1 MKNINLTRSELDV
14 FETALIRYGNI
25 ITFDQLANLF
35 DKDRA
40 YVRKRVSHLA
50 KQGWL
55 KRIKKSLYLITLNLS
70 SRGFASTSPLVIA
83 HLLVSESYV
92 SFAAALQHYGL
103 YDQLL
108 ATVSS
113 VSLKKYRT
121 AKIDNTSYKFV
132 QTSVNNFFG
141 WREVNMDGKL
151 IKIASAEK
159 ALLDFLQFHRTI
171 TSTDLVLEKLS
182 QSSAAIDLDHLIK
195 LGLKTSLTTSRILGF
210 LLDLANLDSVQLKV
224 GLKNSQGV
232 SKLTAD
238 STLFNNKWRL
248 YYDNYFTQ

>member
-1 MKNINLTRSELDV
+1 MVTR
-14 FETALIRYGNI
+14 
-25 ITFDQLANLF
+25 
-35 DKDRA
+35 
-40 YVRKRVSHLA
+40 RK
-50 KQGWL
+50 
-55 KRIKKSLYLITLNLS
+55 
-70 SRGFASTSPLVIA
+70 
-83 HLLVSESYV
+83 LLVSESYV

-159 ALLDFLQFHRTI
+159 ALLILALLFAAEISINASKTIVFMSIYTDFLILYFPTYR
-171 TSTDLVLEKLS
+171 LL
-182 QSSAAIDLDHLIK
+182 AI
-195 LGLKTSLTTSRILGF
+195 
-210 LLDLANLDSVQLKV
+210 
-224 GLKNSQGV
+224 
-232 SKLTAD
+232 
-238 STLFNNKWRL
+238 
-248 YYDNYFTQ
+248 